1 MKNLKITDYQ
11 HDRIKSGAEKQ
22 GLPVGSFSDAIL
34 DYALSK
40 YEAGDV
46 QMTAPVPPRIEEA
59 QPQPEEAAV

>member
-11 HDRIKSGAEKQ
+11 HDRIKSGAEKE

-40 YEAGDV
+40 FEAGEV
-46 QMTAPVPPRIEEA
+46 KMAAPIPPRIEEA
-59 QPQPEEAAV
+59 QPEEATA